1 MRYRVLGPMRV
12 WDGDRW
18 AAVSAAQQRLLLAVL
33 LVEPGAISTERL
45 VEEIWGAHPPRGAYG
60 TLHGYVFRL
69 RRVLGGGPGG
79 PLVRRD
85 GGYELIVAEDDV
97 DTHVFVDLVAT
108 ARRELA
114 FGRVELAASRLCQ
127 ALSLWRGPALVD
139 VAATSAVAV
148 EAARLE
154 QARLEAS
161 ELRVHAWLR
170 LGRHADVVDA
180 ARRLTEQHPL
190 RESLWE
196 HLMSALAALGR
207 RHEALE
213 TYRRA
218 REAIVSALGLEPGPG
233 LRAIQRAVLNGRW
246 EAPPIVS
253 GAARQ

>member
-1 MRYRVLGPMRV
+1 MRV

-18 AAVSAAQQRLLLAVL
+18 SAVGAAQQRLLLAVL
-33 LVEPGAISTERL
+33 LMEPGAISTERL
-45 VEEIWGAHPPRGAYG
+45 VEEIWGGRRPRGAYG

-69 RRVLGGGPGG
+69 RRLLGGGPGG

-97 DTHVFVDLVAT
+97 DAHVFADLVAT

-114 FGRVELAASRLCQ
+114 DGRVELAASRLGQ
-127 ALSLWRGPALVD
+127 ALRLWRGPALVD
-139 VAATSAVAV
+139 VARTAVLTM
-148 EAARLE
+148 EARRLE

-161 ELRVHAWLR
+161 ELRVQAWLR

-207 RHEALE
+207 RNEALE
-213 TYRRA
+213 TYHRA
-218 REAIVSALGLEPGPG
+218 RQAIVSALGLEPGPG
-233 LRAIQRAVLNGRW
+233 LRAIQRAVLDERW
-246 EAPPIVS
+246 DAPPIVS
-253 GAARQ
+253 GLAQR